1 MIAITY
7 IQLAAPALG
16 LGTTFTGCINTAS
29 QSYPP
34 LIEALGLP
42 EGYIPYGTFIVG
54 YPTEE
59 YQRIPARKPVDVM

>member
-1 MIAITY
+1 
-7 IQLAAPALG
+7 